1 MCSQVEI
8 LRLLSNADLG
18 EVKSMNALFINLIK
32 SNDNTITYRN
42 YDEIYD
48 IFNDQDVE
56 AGHIIQRFTKR
67 ITEASK
73 TKGKRKQ
80 RRNCDSESET
90 EESNSKGRKG
100 YHKHSRDSDSDS
112 GREADGGESN
122 QRKENAGNLRKEFD
136 DMQNARIVYTWQTA
150 MNAVGFIQGP
160 VAQGTGFRVGKD
172 KIMTA
177 YKVVE
182 DITKIHKGAKPD
194 LSNLGQ
200 NNVFITFNFI
210 EANDSKNTRK
220 FYITECLFH
229 DKEMDFAI
237 LQLRNKDKTE
247 DSSYPKAI
255 THFKPVYPDQTF
267 ALLSHHHGKPL
278 QLEPKVHI
286 FDTKSDQGKRRLE
299 EMKQWGRKQGK
310 KSAYENILDKNKVLF
325 DCWTRYGGS
334 GSPGIEMGLD
344 GEPVC
349 SLMLLRGFPDF
360 VYSEGYHSKKEY
372 HPYMVEQGV
381 TMEAIA
387 AALNRMGSEEK
398 ALKREIFG
406 DNAFLY

>member
-1 MCSQVEI
+1 ME
-8 LRLLSNADLG
+8 R
-18 EVKSMNALFINLIK
+18 
-32 SNDNTITYRN
+32 
-42 YDEIYD
+42 
-48 IFNDQDVE
+48 
-56 AGHIIQRFTKR
+56 
-67 ITEASK
+67 
-73 TKGKRKQ
+73 KRKQ
-80 RRNCDSESET
+80 RRYSNSESET
-90 EESNSKGRKG
+90 EESISKGRKGKRKHSLDSDSETEVEDRKSKQRKGKRKISHDSDSEAEDEKSKLTQRRG
-100 YHKHSRDSDSDS
+100 YHKHSRDSDSGSED
-112 GREADGGESN
+112 DGSESN
-122 QRKENAGNLRKEFD
+122 QRKENAGNLRKEHD
-136 DMQNARIVYTWQTA
+136 DTHDAQIVYTWQTA

-160 VAQGTGFRVGKD
+160 VARGTGFRVGKD

-177 YKVVE
+177 YHVVE